1 MSASDGTGKPTSILR
16 GALSDVDI
24 TGRVRID
31 EATGKASVLDVL
43 RIVLR
48 CASSGTATTYLSRI
62 FEVDDCTTSIRSRVV
77 YTRINGSGRE
87 TPVTDLKTLVEII
100 WKLPGQTS
108 AKFRRKSAQTICRV
122 LGGDLDLVRQ
132 IEQNN
137 RAWKSIEGG
146 SVIQQALIEPTEY
159 LEQERANRVKE
170 SAIRDDL
177 LSVVGGEKEVETP
190 SGFIDILSASEVI
203 EVKYYKQW
211 KAGFGQ
217 VLAYQTYY
225 PRLAKRL
232 HLFSHIGDRDT
243 LKYFALATSV
253 CEPHGVKVT
262 FEGVVGTVCSADKTG
277 AGGERDMSHDE
288 KRIRTDVVQ

>member
-1 MSASDGTGKPTSILR
+1 MSASDDTGKPTAILR
-16 GALSDVDI
+16 GALRDVDV

-31 EATGKASVLDVL
+31 QATGKASVLDVV
-43 RIVLR
+43 RIVLKSD
-48 CASSGTATTYLSRI
+48 SSTANTALSRI
-62 FEVDDCTTSIRSRVV
+62 FEADDCARSIRSRVV
-77 YTRINGSGRE
+77 YTRINASGRE
-87 TPVTDLKTLVEII
+87 SPVTDLKTLVEII

-122 LGGDLDLVRQ
+122 LGGDMDLVRQ

-137 RAWKSIEGG
+137 RAWKSIDGG
-146 SVIQQALIEPTEY
+146 SAIQQALIEPTEY
-159 LEQERANRVKE
+159 LEQEQPNRVKE

-190 SGFIDILSASEVI
+190 SGFIDVLSASEVI

-232 HLFSHIGDRDT
+232 HLFSHIGDTDT

-253 CEPHGVKVT
+253 CQPHGVKVT
-262 FEGVVGTVCSADKTG
+262 FEGVVGTVCSADKRR
-277 AGGERDMSHDE
+277 AGGEMDMSHDE
-288 KRIRTDVVQ
+288 KRIRKDVVQ